1 MATATEKTLKI
12 RIVTQLSGE
21 DAFKKLGASIDSDNT
36 KINQFSTTLKK
47 NKEGVDVYTHSIQLL
62 SKNLNDL
69 RIAKEVTDAVFNNK
83 VKTNNP
89 IISENPLKSQ
99 LTAQNQIAAAYA
111 EQSRL
116 ATANLYKQLA
126 LEQSIRINGNT
137 SLKVLQLKAAQDE
150 QAIKENLANRLNSI
164 EEDIKN
170 GVITKVKQ
178 AEKARV
184 DAVKLAAKEITQIRK
199 ATEAEE
205 SKIVKRDTSANIFKT
220 ETDRAIT
227 EMNRRLSME
236 QTIRQHGA
244 KSIETLELKSAN
256 EVIAIRERMAAKLL
270 EVENRLRTGTLG
282 NRGQANLIRSN
293 ILKQEEREI
302 NQVTSSYDK
311 QIHALRE
318 AANEHQNLFTRV
330 GEIVGIYR
338 IWNFTI
344 NSVVAALKAIPKIGI
359 ELESTQASLTATTGS
374 SSGLASVMSFLKN
387 EAERTGIAVS
397 TLRETFRGFQAST
410 SLAGETLQTT
420 VNIFRDINTV
430 VTSLHLPAE
439 KASGIF
445 NALAQIFNK
454 SKVQSEELVKQ
465 LGNLIPGAFAAFAAA
480 NKAQFANSSILI
492 EEMKKGTVF
501 AHETV
506 ERFAAF
512 LSNRFAS
519 SFDIA
524 SKGLN
529 ANIGRMQTSFTL
541 LGEAI
546 YGLSSGALS
555 DITKSLTSFA
565 NYLTSSIDG
574 TTNLTVAVKG
584 LTEALILLA
593 SAGFLKV
600 IDKALLASS
609 TIVATTG
616 VMARLSG
623 AGYLAVA
630 ALDKL
635 KLAFGFLVNPYTIIA
650 GIGLLIYHFG
660 NLQDRVNET
669 AKAVAQK
676 SKEMLESIKAA
687 QNPSR
692 EKILLELDFDVA
704 NDSMVKTLRKQIQ
717 EEQKNI
723 SDLSKKQ
730 LTLGFSTKE
739 AIKQNDERVQQL
751 KEARIRLQDLTKEEA
766 NAVKV
771 AKEKL
776 QIQNAEQRTLTNL
789 TGVNPAGVLREQKL
803 KELSFTN
810 PVAFARENYL
820 ETASSDLKGLSEK
833 IEQYPK
839 DIKVLQDEIANLTK
853 VASTATGSQLEET
866 TIAIE
871 SLKGR
876 LNETKTLL
884 DQSINSVNLIYSNAD
899 KAAEKAKTKTE
910 KSGNK
915 AVESA
920 HALSMTTLKA
930 HLAELKEAAETE
942 VKIHKDKQNEL
953 DLLQKLG
960 RVSLATYYSGLIE
973 EIKLGAAEQEKGI
986 KERIDA
992 INAELGKVGDAK
1004 GDPKRKI
1011 ELNKMLFLAT
1021 QELTQLKL
1029 STADQLRKIDEDEIN
1044 KLNEVSGKTDVVIE
1058 KYNRLLSTLRGLKD
1072 VRDSKGKPII
1082 DAKDFASIQDDLQNK
1097 IANEHAKPS
1106 EGLKSYNELIKDI
1119 IANTK
1124 DLGAT
1129 NSGVFDAAL
1138 GGFNQLAGALDN
1150 LSEHLEFYANKQLEL
1165 NDKKFKAETE
1175 NSKELDPV
1183 LRYARELDIA
1193 EKAAEAQKNLN
1204 SDTVKAK
1211 LAGVS
1216 QMLGAA
1222 EGMFKKESGAAK
1234 ALHSLN
1240 AVLSAARIA
1249 MAIAEKAESLK
1260 TMAVNVAGGVAKMF
1274 EQSGWA
1280 GFAGAAGFLALMAGL
1295 GYSAFGGTSK
1305 QEIPTDSGTK
1315 GTVLGDNE
1323 ASSQSLSN
1331 VAELLKDIHAKEYR
1345 ELVGI
1350 NQSVTSMAAGIQD
1363 AVASVFRGGGLE
1375 TTSAGF
1381 GKTIGVGVGG
1391 FAQTAVRTFDNI
1403 YNPVNLL
1410 VRKLPVV
1417 GKFMEAIDGFLFGT
1431 KKVELKAVGIET
1443 AITKLTNIAAGVNPT
1458 QFQINHVKKKGAL
1471 GGLFGGNKEFDEQ
1484 FNSPLDTETA
1494 LTINKIFA
1502 NAGEAIFGASKV
1514 FNNIF
1519 DEAINN
1525 YVLPG
1530 LKVDLKDLKGE
1541 DAAKKMQEA
1550 ISTLLDTASGAIFDS
1565 LKQFQQL
1572 GEGMFET
1579 VNRIVIDVSV
1589 VRDSLK
1595 MVNTPLKVLGLDAI
1609 QVAEAIVTAS
1619 GGIKE
1624 ARSNFESF
1632 FEKFFSDLDHQLYNF
1647 ENLQGMLQDMN
1658 LTLPFSREGW
1668 KDLTQEMLKGGVAT
1682 ATTAAR
1688 LLELTTSADEFYKF
1702 LEKGESRFQNVS
1714 SGGQNIIDKL
1724 IEQLNFLYVKF
1735 SNIFAVMSIDP
1746 NRTWAGFD
1754 NKMQEVVGAAK
1765 ESLNASL
1772 YALDQLT
1779 ASIQRGILDKTNAFK
1794 DLITTIGINTY
1805 QTLATAR
1812 LAGDLNSADWNK
1824 QFAAQRKLE
1833 TVRANVVKL
1842 EDALTHRQLVRFNAE
1857 LNRNI
1862 AGEDF
1867 QDRYNRQFSALEKIQ
1882 NLVQTKYDKELQLL
1896 TQTITAI
1903 SGIQTHVRELLT
1915 NETLSPLSNT
1925 QMLTRLRE
1933 QFELTLQ
1940 AAKGGDVTALGN
1952 VNSTLDAYLQQART
1966 FYSSSEQYSKIFT
1979 QATTDAL
1986 SLTDLALTTEEKIE
2000 SNTANMV
2007 SELQRL
2013 QLKLDELELAR
2024 QEIAVTDREALLTK
2038 YDQIAFS
2045 FLSSIQILVD
2055 KAAPG
2060 SGVDVGRSYGGTG
2073 SGTSGK
2079 NNFTTVDAKV
2089 RKENIDHFNALIS
2102 ASRFAEAA
2110 KFGLGKGYSKQA
2122 IAKYMSDVY
2131 GISQGDTMKWFAAN
2145 GFAVGGAF
2153 TNGVVSRPTLF
2164 NAAVM
2169 GEKGSE
2175 GILPLSNVGGI
2186 LGVHANIGG
2195 SKELIAEVR
2204 ALRQEVSSLRNEAK
2218 QHTGDL
2224 IAYNYDATNKA
2235 AQTIVKGTDEATDKL
2250 NWKEKSKPALV

>member
-21 DAFKKLGASIDSDNT
+21 DAFKKLGASIDSDNA

-47 NKEGVDVYTHSIQLL
+47 NKDGVDVYTHSIELA
-62 SKNLNDL
+62 SKSLNDL
-69 RIAKEVTDAVFNNK
+69 RIAKAATDAAFNNR
-83 VKTNNP
+83 VKNNNP
-89 IISENPLKSQ
+89 LISENPLKSQ
-99 LTAQNQIAAAYA
+99 IAAQNQLASAYA
-111 EQSRL
+111 AQSRL

-150 QAIKENLANRLNSI
+150 QAVKEDLANKLNAI
-164 EEDIKN
+164 EEGIKN
-170 GVITKVKQ
+170 GIITKVNQ

-184 DAVKLAAKEITQIRK
+184 TAIKQAAREITQIRK

-205 SKIVKRDTSANIFKT
+205 SKLIKRDTSANIFKQ
-220 ETDRAIT
+220 ETDKAIA
-227 EMNRRLSME
+227 EMTRRLSME
-236 QTIRQHGA
+236 QSIRQHGA

-270 EVENRLRTGTLG
+270 EVENRLRTGALG

-302 NQVTSSYDK
+302 NQVNASYDK
-311 QIHALRE
+311 QIQALRD
-318 AANEHQNLFTRV
+318 AANGHKNLFTHV
-330 GEIVGIYR
+330 GEVIGIYR

-374 SSGLASVMSFLKN
+374 TAGLASVMNFLKA
-387 EAERTGIAVS
+387 EASRTGIAIG

-410 SLAGETLQTT
+410 SLAGESLQTT

-506 ERFAAF
+506 ERFAEF
-512 LSNRFAS
+512 LSKRFAT

-529 ANIGRMQTSFTL
+529 ANIGRMNTSFTL
-541 LGEAI
+541 LGETI

-555 DITKSLTSFA
+555 DIVKSLTSFA
-565 NYLTSSIDG
+565 NYLTRSIEG

-593 SAGFLKV
+593 GAGFLKV

-609 TIVATTG
+609 TIAATTG

-635 KLAFGFLVNPYTIIA
+635 KLAFNFLVNPYTIIT

-660 NLQDRVNET
+660 NLQDKVNET
-669 AKAVAQK
+669 ARSVAQK

-687 QNPSR
+687 QNPTR
-692 EKILLELDFDVA
+692 EKILLDLEFDVA
-704 NDSMVKTLRKQIQ
+704 NDSLVKTLRSQIKD
-717 EEQKNI
+717 EQKNI
-723 SDLSKKQ
+723 DELSKKQ

-739 AIKQNDERVQQL
+739 AIKQNDERIQLL
-751 KEARIRLQDLTKEEA
+751 KESRIRLQELTKEEE

-771 AKEKL
+771 AKEKA

-820 ETASSDLKGLSEK
+820 EIASSDLKGLSEK

-839 DIKVLQDEIANLTK
+839 DIKILQDEIANLTK
-853 VASTATGSQLEET
+853 VASTATGTQLEET
-866 TIAIE
+866 KVAIE

-876 LNETKTLL
+876 LNETKSLL

-910 KSGNK
+910 KSGVK

-930 HLAELKEAAETE
+930 RLAELKEAADTE

-960 RVSLATYYSGLIE
+960 RVSLADYYSGLIE

-992 INAELGKVGDAK
+992 INAELGKVGNAK

-1044 KLNEVSGKTDVVIE
+1044 KLTEVSGKTDVVIE

-1072 VRDSKGKPII
+1072 VKDSKGKPII

-1097 IANEHAKPS
+1097 IANEHAKPL

-1119 IANTK
+1119 ISNTK
-1124 DLGAT
+1124 DLGVT

-1175 NSKELDPV
+1175 NAKELDPV
-1183 LRYARELDIA
+1183 LRHARELDIA
-1193 EKAAEAQKNLN
+1193 EKAAEAQKNL
-1204 SDTVKAK
+1204 DHDITKTK
-1211 LAGVS
+1211 LAGIS
-1216 QMLGAA
+1216 QMVGAA
-1222 EGMFKKESGAAK
+1222 ENMFKKESSAAK

-1240 AVLSAARIA
+1240 VVLTGARLALDAKEIA
-1249 MAIAEKAESLK
+1249 SSVTKTAFKLAEGAS
-1260 TMAVNVAGGVAKMF
+1260 TFFA
-1274 EQSGWA
+1274 QSGWL
-1280 GFAGAAGFLALMAGL
+1280 GFAGVGAMLAVMAGL
-1295 GYSAFGGTSK
+1295 GYKAVGGVSK
-1305 QEIPTDSGTK
+1305 LEIPTDSGTK
-1315 GTVLGDNE
+1315 GTVLGDSE

-1331 VAELLKDIHAKEYR
+1331 VAGLLKDIHAKEYR

-1350 NQSVTSMAAGIQD
+1350 NQSVTTMAAGIQD
-1363 AVASVFRGGGLE
+1363 AVASVFRGGGLDSVGE
-1375 TTSAGF
+1375 FT
-1381 GKTIGVGVGG
+1381 KTISRGWN
-1391 FAQTAVRTFDNI
+1391 AAVDPLNI
-1403 YNPVNLL
+1403 GSKIPFLGKITDSVN
-1410 VRKLPVV
+1410 
-1417 GKFMEAIDGFLFGT
+1417 EFLFGS
-1431 KKVELKAVGIET
+1431 KKIDLKALGIATE
-1443 AITKLTNIAAGVNPT
+1443 ATKLTEIGKGVNPS
-1458 QFQINHVKKKGAL
+1458 QFQMNTITKKGFL
-1471 GGLFGGNKEFDEQ
+1471 GGLFGGNKQYDEEIRSAL
-1484 FNSPLDTETA
+1484 NPET
-1494 LTINKIFA
+1494 TSIINKIFA
-1502 NAGEAIFGASKV
+1502 NAGNAIFEASKV
-1514 FNNIF
+1514 FNNVF
-1519 DEAINN
+1519 DDAINN
-1525 YVLPG
+1525 YVLPS

-1550 ISTLLDTASGAIFDS
+1550 ISTLLDTASGAIFES

-1595 MVNTPLKVLGLDAI
+1595 MVNAPLKLLGLDAI
-1609 QVAEAIVTAS
+1609 SVAEAIVTAS

-1624 ARSNFESF
+1624 ARSNFKNF

-1647 ENLQGMLQDMN
+1647 DNLQGMLQDMGM
-1658 LTLPFSREGW
+1658 TIPTTREGW
-1668 KDLTQEMLKGGVAT
+1668 RSLTQEMLRGGVAT
-1682 ATTAAR
+1682 ANAAAR
-1688 LLELTTSADEFYKF
+1688 LLELTDSADQFYKF
-1702 LEKGESRFQNVS
+1702 LEQGEKGLQKTS
-1714 SGGQNIIDKL
+1714 SGGQNIIDKF

-1735 SNIFAVMSIDP
+1735 SNIFTIMSIDP
-1746 NRTWAGFD
+1746 TRTWAGFD
-1754 NKMQEVVGAAK
+1754 KQMKDVAYLAQVSFNEA
-1765 ESLNASL
+1765 L
-1772 YALDQLT
+1772 YAIDQLT
-1779 ASIQRGILDKTNAFK
+1779 ASIQRGILDKTNTFN

-1805 QTLATAR
+1805 QALANAK
-1812 LAGDLNSADWNK
+1812 LSGDLNSSDWNK

-1833 TVRANVVKL
+1833 VVKNNVKRL
-1842 EDALTHRQLVRFNAE
+1842 EDALTAKQKTRLEDE
-1857 LNRNI
+1857 LNKTVT
-1862 AGEDF
+1862 GETF
-1867 QDRYNRQFSALEKIQ
+1867 QDRFNRQYAALEKLQ
-1882 NLVQTKYDKELQLL
+1882 SLVQTKYDKELQLL
-1896 TQTITAI
+1896 TQTISAI
-1903 SGIQTHVRELLT
+1903 SGIQTHVRDLLT
-1915 NETLSPLSNT
+1915 NESLSPLSNT
-1925 QMLTRLRE
+1925 QMLTRLKE
-1933 QFELTLQ
+1933 QFELNLQ
-1940 AAKGGDVTALGN
+1940 AARGGDTVALGN
-1952 VNSTLDAYLQQART
+1952 VSSSLDAYLQAARN
-1966 FYSSSEQYSKIFT
+1966 YYASSEQYSNIFN
-1979 QATTDAL
+1979 QATMEAL
-1986 SLTDLALTTEEKIE
+1986 SLSDLALTTEEKIE
-2000 SNTANMV
+2000 TNTAKMV
-2007 SELQRL
+2007 YEIQSLQD
-2013 QLKLDELELAR
+2013 KLDELELTR
-2024 QEIAVTDREALLTK
+2024 QATATSDREALIAK
-2038 YDQIAFS
+2038 FDQVALS
-2045 FLSSIQILVD
+2045 FLTSIQVLVD

-2060 SGVDVGRSYGGTG
+2060 SGVDVGRSYSEGTK
-2073 SGTSGK
+2073 S
-2079 NNFTTVDAKV
+2079 TTGRTNYSTVSQKV
-2089 RKENIDHFNALIS
+2089 LEEDKVKFNGLIV
-2102 ASRFAEAA
+2102 ASKFVEAA
-2110 KFGLGKGYSKQA
+2110 KFGLGRGYSKEA

-2164 NAAVM
+2164 NTAVM

-2204 ALRQEVSSLRNEAK
+2204 ALRQEVNSLRNEAK

-2250 NWKEKSKPALV
+2250 NWKDKSKPALV